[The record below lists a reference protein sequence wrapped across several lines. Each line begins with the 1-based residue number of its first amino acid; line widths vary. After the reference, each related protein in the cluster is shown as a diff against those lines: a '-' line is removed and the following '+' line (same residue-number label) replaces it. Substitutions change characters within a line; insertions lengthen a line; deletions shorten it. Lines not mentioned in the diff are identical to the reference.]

1 MHVQSCCFV
10 SLNLLLLIG
19 RFRWRPL
26 RRCLRSPFIPIQV
39 FIWDKSNSFQQQL
52 VMADSV
58 FKACCSSAVW
68 QCLWMVRW
76 ASLIF
81 ARLPYIRLTTKN
93 YWLLCSELYPQHTN
107 EPTVVSATPRNT
119 EMICLQQCRK
129 DVLKYKPP
137 KNFCYFLINFKIL
150 GIAFI
155 DIHIFVK
162 KN

>member
-1 MHVQSCCFV
+1 MAAKKYTNVQKSVMHVQSCCFV

-68 QCLWMVRW
+68 QCLWMMRW

-93 YWLLCSELYPQHTN
+93 YWLLCSELYPHHNTQTNLQWFPQHQETQKWYAYSNVEKTFWNTN
-107 EPTVVSATPRNT
+107 LQRTSA
-119 EMICLQQCRK
+119 
-129 DVLKYKPP
+129 
-137 KNFCYFLINFKIL
+137 
-150 GIAFI
+150 
-155 DIHIFVK
+155 IF
-162 KN
+162 

>member
-1 MHVQSCCFV
+1 MAAKKYTNVQKSVMHVQSCCFV

-81 ARLPYIRLTTKN
+81 ARFPYIRLTIRI
-93 YWLLCSELYPQHTN
+93 YWLLCSELYHKRTYN
-107 EPTVVSATPRNT
+107 GFRNT
-119 EMICLQQCRK
+119 KKHRNDMPTANVEKTFWNTNLQRTS
-129 DVLKYKPP
+129 
-137 KNFCYFLINFKIL
+137 
-150 GIAFI
+150 A
-155 DIHIFVK
+155 IF
-162 KN
+162 